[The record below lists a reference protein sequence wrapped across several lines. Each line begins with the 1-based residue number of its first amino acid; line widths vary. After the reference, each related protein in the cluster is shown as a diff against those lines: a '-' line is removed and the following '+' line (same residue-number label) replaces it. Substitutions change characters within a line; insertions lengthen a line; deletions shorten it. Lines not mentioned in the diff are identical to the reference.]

1 MKKAR
6 ILLCSLLLTTLG
18 ALAQNEGEE
27 APVYVIDSVL
37 ATPALMEN
45 LPPDQIGLIT
55 IAHGQKAMLKY
66 GSQAANGVVYV
77 ETKPFA
83 RKRVR
88 RLLSAAVPAY
98 DSLLRRYGSD
108 SSFQYI
114 VNDIPVTPTDE
125 TRLMTLD
132 KKTFVSLEIVSPK
145 VLEERY
151 HIKNRQAGVLIVS
164 TEK

>member
-1 MKKAR
+1 MKKTR
-6 ILLCSLLLTTLG
+6 ILLCSLLLTSLG
-18 ALAQNEGEE
+18 ALAQHEGEI
-27 APVYVIDSVL
+27 YVIDSVE
-37 ATPALMEN
+37 ATSALMEN
-45 LPPDQIGLIT
+45 LSPDQIGLIS
-55 IAHGQKAMLKY
+55 IVKGQKAVEKY
-66 GSQAANGVVYV
+66 GSRAANAVIYV

-88 RLLSAAVPAY
+88 RLLSAAAPAY

-114 VNDIPVTPTDE
+114 VNDYPVTPTDE

-132 KKTFVSLEIVSPK
+132 KKTFVSLEIVSPR